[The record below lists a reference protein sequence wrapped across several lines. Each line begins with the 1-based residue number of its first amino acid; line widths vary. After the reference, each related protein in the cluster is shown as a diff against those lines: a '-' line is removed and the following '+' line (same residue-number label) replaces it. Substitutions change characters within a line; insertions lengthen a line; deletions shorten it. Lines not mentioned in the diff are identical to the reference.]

1 MNFTNGLTDD
11 NSLLKK
17 LSLVICGL
25 LENLSVII
33 LLMDLLTA
41 KGCKKK
47 KIHPL
52 HSVSISIG
60 DFFLS
65 INVPLSEFDI

>member
-25 LENLSVII
+25 SVNLSVII

-41 KGCKKK
+41 KARKK

-52 HSVSISIG
+52 PSVSISIG
-60 DFFLS
+60 DFFCPS
-65 INVPLSEFDI
+65 ILP

>member
-47 KIHPL
+47 KFIHFIL
-52 HSVSISIG
+52 SVFPSVI
-60 DFFLS
+60 FFVHQCS
-65 INVPLSEFDI
+65 PK

>member
-47 KIHPL
+47 KIHQL

-60 DFFLS
+60 DFFCPS
-65 INVPLSEFDI
+65 MFP